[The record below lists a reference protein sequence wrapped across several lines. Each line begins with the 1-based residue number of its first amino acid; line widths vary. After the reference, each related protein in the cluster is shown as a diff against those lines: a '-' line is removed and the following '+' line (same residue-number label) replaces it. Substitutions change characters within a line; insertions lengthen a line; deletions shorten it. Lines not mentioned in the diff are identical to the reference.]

1 MNYFSSYSSRLK
13 HAFSA
18 RPVAVLVTLVCVTL
32 FILHARGTLKV
43 DAYAIVLLALAAL
56 PWSLPAFDTVV
67 KAMGATLKNAH
78 ITSFQIGSVRME
90 IDKIEKKLDE
100 QRQTLDALQEQRWM
114 NELVL
119 YSMAFPIYEKLKH
132 FHLGPPYHEI
142 YTKEEGFDHDLRYLR
157 DHGYLE
163 WFKIEELRD
172 GDDLVGKLKAT
183 EMGQRFVKLKEDRVA
198 RSTSSTSDSDY
209 PQ

>member
-1 MNYFSSYSSRLK
+1 MRGGPACQVRFGV
-13 HAFSA
+13 SA
-18 RPVAVLVTLVCVTL
+18 RDVHT
-32 FILHARGTLKV
+32 RGTLKV

-56 PWSLPAFDTVV
+56 PWSLPAFNTVV
-67 KAMGATLKNAH
+67 EAMGAALKNAH
-78 ITSFQIGSVRME
+78 ITSFQIGGVRME
-90 IDKIEKKLDE
+90 IEKIEKKLDE
-100 QRQTLDALQEQRWM
+100 HRQTLDALEEQRWM

-172 GDDLVGKLKAT
+172 GDDL
-183 EMGQRFVKLKEDRVA
+183 MGQRFVKLKEDRVA